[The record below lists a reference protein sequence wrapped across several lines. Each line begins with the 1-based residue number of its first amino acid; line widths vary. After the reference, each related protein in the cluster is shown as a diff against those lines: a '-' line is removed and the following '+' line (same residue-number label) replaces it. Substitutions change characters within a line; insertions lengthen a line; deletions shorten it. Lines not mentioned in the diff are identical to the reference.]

1 MGRITGKVKTNVNI
15 LQFICIH
22 KHYIFLADEKRSTAI
37 TVFLSLF
44 TEMNAKT
51 VTIFLPRG
59 FLLRSKAMNL
69 QSGCCIQSISPI
81 SMTAYTFHTSYPI
94 FWAI

>member
-22 KHYIFLADEKRSTAI
+22 KHYIYLADENRSTAI

-44 TEMNAKT
+44 TDKGKGCNN
-51 VTIFLPRG
+51 
-59 FLLRSKAMNL
+59 LLTKRLFTYK
-69 QSGCCIQSISPI
+69 
-81 SMTAYTFHTSYPI
+81 
-94 FWAI
+94 

>member
-22 KHYIFLADEKRSTAI
+22 KHYIYLADENRSTAI

-44 TEMNAKT
+44 TDKGKYCNN
-51 VTIFLPRG
+51 
-59 FLLRSKAMNL
+59 LLTKRLFTQK
-69 QSGCCIQSISPI
+69 
-81 SMTAYTFHTSYPI
+81 
-94 FWAI
+94 